1 MQEDL
6 VYKFGP
12 FVLDIHRNRLLRAG
26 EVLHLRR
33 KSYEILVL
41 LVQNAGEMVHKDYLI
56 SKVWVET
63 HVEDNNLTQ
72 QIYRL
77 RQVLGDTPKDQNF
90 ILTVPGK
97 GYIFNKQVTLE
108 TIDEPS
114 LPVEESTVDSSDQFD
129 SSNIPDTTIT
139 EQSATPSGR
148 VPGKIHPSVTTLV
161 IALGII
167 ILALIGYL
175 TYKAYF
181 VRPYGSDGKVARFIP
196 FATMPGIESYPKF
209 SPDGKFLAFTSEGQ
223 SDYNIDVYI
232 KLVNQGEFL
241 RITTSPAED
250 TNPVWSPDGRHL
262 AILRK
267 SRRYD
272 EKFKLILIPAFGGQ
286 EQEIA
291 EVEGGLDWSP
301 DGKFIAVSNG
311 ETPASPKAIQLI
323 SVDGREKRAISNPPA
338 MEWIYDTTP
347 AFSPDS
353 TQVAFVRWNNAASS
367 DLFVVNLLNGLVK
380 QLTYDG
386 KQILSPRWSRDG
398 KNILFV
404 SSRVDSQRLWQI
416 PHRGG
421 EPSLISSVPLEISQF
436 DISPDGEILAYTQSI
451 NDTSISVESLA
462 SNSLNRSSHPCSI
475 NASRTDDSPQ
485 FSPDGKQLVFTSN
498 RTGWDELWISNAD
511 CSEIRQLT
519 TFQETGIG
527 SPIWSPDGTRI
538 AFDRHKSEQSQI
550 YTVNTDG
557 KTVVQLTNHGEG
569 ACMPSWSADGKWV
582 YYTRYTKGLNQ
593 IWKTLA
599 DPSPNSAPVQV
610 TVDQGRNGFESA
622 DSRFLYYTKSD
633 RIWRKDLISGN
644 ESIVSELSDFPIA
657 RYWYLSTDSIY
668 FVSENNNASIVVN
681 RFNLNTKK
689 IEEIRRLAGYR
700 SRWTPGLAVSPDQKY
715 LAVSFITYRTGDV
728 TLIEHWR

>member
-6 VYKFGP
+6 VYKFGQ
-12 FVLDIHRNRLLRAG
+12 FVLDIHRSRLLRSG
-26 EVLHLRR
+26 EVVPLRR

-41 LVQNAGEMVHKDYLI
+41 LVQNAGETVYKDYLI
-56 SKVWVET
+56 SSVWVGT
-63 HVEDNNLTQ
+63 NVEENNLTQ

-90 ILTVPGK
+90 IITVPGK

-108 TIDEPS
+108 RIDKPS
-114 LPVEESTVDSSDQFD
+114 LTVGESTVDYSNQID
-129 SSNIPDTTIT
+129 SSNIPDTKVI
-139 EQSATPSGR
+139 EQSATHSGR
-148 VPGKIHPSVTTLV
+148 IPGRIHLRLTPLV
-161 IALGII
+161 IALVII
-167 ILALIGYL
+167 ILAVTGYL

-181 VRPYGSDGKVARFIP
+181 VRPYSDGKVARFTP
-196 FATMPGIESYPKF
+196 FVTMPGIESYPKF
-209 SPDGKFLAFTSEGQ
+209 SPDGKFLAFTSEGE

-232 KLVNQGEFL
+232 KPVNQGEAL
-241 RITTSPAED
+241 RITTNSAED

-286 EQEIA
+286 EQEIG
-291 EVEGGLDWSP
+291 EVLGGLDWSP
-301 DGKFIAVSNG
+301 NGKYIAVSNG
-311 ETPASPKAIQLI
+311 DTPASPKAIQLI
-323 SVDGREKRAISNPPA
+323 SIDGREKRAISNPPA

-353 TQVAFVRWNNAASS
+353 TQITFVRWNSAASS

-380 QLTYDG
+380 QLTFDG
-386 KQILSPRWSRDG
+386 KQILSQRWSRDG

-404 SSRVDSQRLWQI
+404 SSRGDSQRLWQI

-436 DISPDGEILAYTQSI
+436 DISPDGEILAYTQGI

-462 SNSLNRSSHPCSI
+462 SNSLYRSSHPCSI

-498 RTGWDELWISNAD
+498 RTGWDELWVSNAD

-527 SPIWSPDGTRI
+527 SPAWSPDGTKI
-538 AFDRHKSEQSQI
+538 AFDRHKSAQSQI
-550 YTVNTDG
+550 FTINTDG
-557 KTVVQLTNHGEG
+557 KTVDQLTNHGEG
-569 ACMPSWSADGKWV
+569 AYMPSWSADGKWV

-622 DSRFLYYTKSD
+622 DSRFLYYSKSD

-644 ESIVSELSDFPIA
+644 ESIVSELNDFPIA

-668 FVSENNNASIVVN
+668 FVSENNNAPMVVN

-689 IEEIRRLAGYR
+689 IEEARRFEGYR
-700 SRWTPGLAVSPDQKY
+700 SRWTPGLSVSPDQKY
-715 LAVSFITYRTGDV
+715 LAVSFITYRIGDV